1 MDFWSAGFYTWQWKG
16 HNNTAESSR
25 IQSSYISSKFWLQIR
40 QLQILHPKNKAKQL
54 FIIMNF
60 KILWTVYIYDIQ
72 LVLSL
77 EKLIINSSFALF
89 LGCNIRS
96 CLIWSQKYTKII
108 FYLLNCC
115 MYILVS
121 SKASNSSLNSDKPK
135 WSEFVFSSSE
145 FLRNSCLRWRQAR
158 CSYRTGK

>member
-1 MDFWSAGFYTWQWKG
+1 MKVWRRRRKIYLYFHFQQQHWHRHSCWWIATHRHDSW
-16 HNNTAESSR
+16 ESILNDPLVCSFLTQNCKITDR

-108 FYLLNCC
+108 FY
-115 MYILVS
+115 I
-121 SKASNSSLNSDKPK
+121 AI
-135 WSEFVFSSSE
+135 
-145 FLRNSCLRWRQAR
+145 
-158 CSYRTGK
+158 